1 MNDSGKCKCNCDAR
15 QNGIHVTRKIQS
27 VRGALG
33 ERDHTFRWVFPEEV
47 TFEQVLEGRVGI

>member
-1 MNDSGKCKCNCDAR
+1 MNGSGKCKCNCDAR
-15 QNGIHVTRKIQS
+15 QNGIQVTRKIQS

-33 ERDHTFRWVFPEEV
+33 ERDHTFRCVFPEEV